1 MQETFAHKEKMLLM
15 LSKMLFVLMLWHQT
29 SAYQS
34 PGPDPEYADVVF
46 LTDSSKELGAKFFP
60 FVRMFINKMI
70 NSLPI
75 DANKYRVALA
85 QYSDR
90 LHNEFQLNTFKGKNP
105 MLNHLKKNLKF
116 LGGPLRLGNALQ
128 EAHRTYFSTPTNGR
142 DKKEFPPILVVLVS
156 AKSEDDVKEAANAL
170 RNDGVRIVPVGMQKA
185 SEDDLKAMATSQFH
199 FRLRTVRDLSTFSQN
214 MTQIIKD
221 VTQYKEGTV
230 DVDLPIPV
238 LSPCHRDSLM
248 DLVLLVDETFSNRQ
262 HLQDLQS
269 FLDQITSSMDVKAN
283 CMRLGLMSY
292 SDRAEVISL
301 LKSSTTQSHFQQQVQ
316 KLSLR
321 SGKSNAGAAI
331 EKMRR
336 EAFSEAGGSRRAQGV
351 PQVAVLVTHRP
362 STDQVQEAA
371 LRLRQEGV
379 TVYAMS
385 IQGANNSQLEEIVS
399 YPPEQTISKL
409 DSYADLKTYSPKF
422 VKKLQN
428 KVWSYISTKAE
439 QLDLDKTG
447 CVDTDEGDLYFLID
461 GSGSIRKEQFMEI
474 QEFMSEVTNM
484 FSIGPERIR
493 VGAAQFSDEPTLEFD
508 IHSYA
513 NGVDVRKAI
522 FNIKKKGGRTHTGKA
537 LTFMQQVIK
546 EGRKSRS
553 SAVPTYLIV
562 LTDGKSDDQVLGPA
576 KSLRDEGT
584 IVYAVGIGQAVR
596 RELSEIA
603 GVEERVSYG
612 KNFDSLQSIKS
623 EVVHSICTQ
632 KECEDMTADIMFLV
646 DSSGSIGHDNHE
658 KMKDFITNLLNKI
671 QVGPRKTQ
679 IGLLQFS
686 DNIREEFPL
695 NKYSSQQDISD
706 VVGSMLLIG
715 RNTLTGHALDSTTPY
730 FTPAKGSRPG
740 VKKFLILIT
749 DGEAQDSV
757 LEPAKRLRDQGVI
770 IFSVGVFGANRTQL
784 EEISGNSN
792 LVFQVEKFEDL
803 KTIESKLILRVCTAN
818 ECKGIQLLDI
828 VFVLDNSGSISEEQ
842 LQSMMNLT
850 IHLVEK
856 ADVGSNRVQF
866 GALKYSDHPETLF
879 YLNTYSSRK
888 GIMENLR
895 RRRDT
900 GGSTYTARAL
910 DHSNSLF
917 TEEHGSR
924 LQQGVK
930 QVLIVIT
937 DGVSH
942 DRDRLQD
949 TALKLR
955 EKGITIYA
963 VGVGEADREELETMA
978 GNKENAIHV
987 ENFDKLKDIHQL
999 LRESLCEASPEV
1011 CNRQQVDVVF
1021 LCDGSDVTSPED
1033 FKIMVKFV
1041 SSLINDFNP
1050 QPQRMKIGMAQFGS
1064 RYQEIIDLE
1073 SSWNKTK
1080 METQIKTIDKS
1091 KGDQRIDNGLDY
1103 VRGLFDPSNG
1113 GRRHEGIPQTL
1124 LVITSGSPKFNVTG
1138 QVQKLKDLGICVL
1151 AVGIGVHKEQL
1162 LPITG
1167 TSEKIITFPD
1177 FSKLSDMDVKK
1188 RLTREICQSCWKP
1201 NSNCYIDVVVG
1212 FDISTLQP
1220 GQPLFQDHSWLES
1233 YLPGILEDISSIRGV
1248 SCGAG
1253 AEAQVS
1259 MAFKVN
1265 NDREFPAKFQIY
1277 QKGIFVRLRQV
1288 TVDGPTHLNTEFLQ
1302 SLWDTFEDTSASR
1315 GQILLIF
1322 SDGLGGAD
1330 INMLEDQSD
1339 RLRRAGL
1346 DALLVVS
1353 LHSTSYDDF
1362 SSFEFGKGFDYRTH
1376 LAIGMKNLGTMLS
1389 KYLGNVAERT
1399 CCCTFCKCAG
1409 PAGPPGFP
1417 GPKYIKGAPGLKG
1430 SRGHWGEVGDPG
1442 RRGDPGRPGE
1452 KGVAGCPGEIGPK
1465 GTKGYSGNKGEQG
1478 EGAVD
1483 GIDGEEGFR
1492 GYPGTKGEKGDPGAQ
1507 GSPGS
1512 RGFPGDYGN
1521 KGFPGDPGDPGL
1533 DSGIKGQRGSKGGQ
1547 GTQGRPGVSGPK
1559 GSPSPR
1565 GSRGRA
1571 GQRGPPGLEG
1581 QPGSSGL
1588 KGAPGNEG
1596 LQGPQGKNGNPG
1608 RKGEKG
1614 SPGLKGPQGSLGPAG
1629 PKGSNGRPGLVG
1641 KKGEP
1646 GLLGGPGPLGPPGQR
1661 GRQGDYGLPGYGWMG
1676 RKGVKGSRGFP
1687 GDMGQKGD
1695 VGNPGTPGGPGPR
1708 GFRGRVFTEGFPGEK
1723 GSPGT
1728 PGPPGRI
1735 GPKGTA
1741 GSKDHTPCELIQFL
1755 RDHSPC
1761 WEERC
1766 PVYPTE
1772 LVLALDQSY
1781 GITEQRFN
1789 EIRDI
1794 ITSIVNDLNIRET
1807 NCPVGARVVVVSYD
1821 SDISYLIRW
1830 SDYHSKKQLLQLL
1843 SQLRYQN
1850 PTRPQDLGNA
1860 MRFVARHV
1868 FKRTYAGANMR
1879 RVALFF
1885 STGQAANKLSILTA
1899 TMELNALEVSP
1910 AVFTFNER
1918 DFLDEAF
1925 GFDNTGTFQVIPIPS
1940 EEDDDPLLQLRKC
1953 TLCYDKCFPESCTKD
1968 VFIPDNSYLD
1978 VAFLLDNSQKIA
1990 TDEFKAMKTLVS
2002 SMLDSLS
2009 IASNPVTSTSGDRV
2023 ALLTYAPWDRRQKS
2037 VVKTEFGFTHYD
2049 SPVLMKRHIQDALH
2063 QLHVE
2068 TPIGHAL
2075 QWTIANLF
2083 PQTPN
2088 LRKYK
2093 AIVVISA
2100 RENLEKKEFLKKMA
2114 LRAKCQG
2121 YIIFVISLGSTHKD
2135 EMEELASDPVEHHL
2149 IQLGRIHKPDLGYVL
2164 KFIEPLIYSI
2174 RRGFNQYPPPMLE
2187 DDCRLQESE
2196 GDNLQNSHLRFPF
2209 KSNENFS
2216 GEDSFFGDE
2225 TFTERDSPFV
2235 LEDNGSD
2242 HLVHIPS
2249 QIVKPQTLMI
2259 KYANAQAPEV
2269 MARLTSGQEN
2279 RGRKKESSPTF
2290 EPGNASLQDHYMDVA
2305 FLIDASQRIGHK
2317 EFEAVKASITSM
2329 LDYFYIA
2336 PDPLTSILGDRVAVL
2351 SYSPLDYMPNT
2362 EECPVYLEFDLL
2374 TYNSVYQMKHH
2385 LQNSAQQLNGDVFTG
2400 HALQWTIDNVFE
2412 GIPNPR
2418 KNKVIFIVSAGETN
2432 HLDKELLRNVS
2443 MRAKCQG
2450 YTLFVFSFG
2459 PTHNEKELEDLASHP
2474 LDHHLVQLGRIHK
2487 PDLDYITK
2495 FIKSFVHLIRHAINK
2510 YPPTDLGPKCV
2521 NLTSPNP
2528 DNAGTEYT
2536 VLHHPEVHGTD
2547 SESGKPF
2554 GEFDSQE
2561 HHFFI
2566 IGSNHSDGSETTID
2580 LLQKFY
2586 LLFATGEMIKD
2597 KEEAQSEDVAA
2608 SENHEPHGKAAIED
2622 TS

>member
-1 MQETFAHKEKMLLM
+1 MLLM
-15 LSKMLFVLMLWHQT
+15 LSKMLFVLILWHQT

-34 PGPDPEYADVVF
+34 PGPGPEYADVVF
-46 LTDSSKELGAKFFP
+46 LVDSSDHLGIKSFP
-60 FVRMFINKMI
+60 FVRTFINKMI
-70 NSLPI
+70 NSLSI
-75 DANKYRVALA
+75 GTNKYRVALA

-90 LHNEFQLNTFKGKNP
+90 LHNEFQLDTFKGKNP
-105 MLNHLKKNLKF
+105 MLNHLKKNFKF
-116 LGGPLRLGNALQ
+116 LGGSLRIGNALR

-142 DKKEFPPILVVLVS
+142 DKKDFPPILVVLAS
-156 AKSEDDVKEAANAL
+156 AESEDDVEDAANAL
-170 RNDGVRIVPVGMQKA
+170 RNDGVRIVSVGMQQA
-185 SEDDLKAMATSQFH
+185 SEENLKAMATSEFH
-199 FRLRTVRDLSTFSQN
+199 FRLRIVRDLSTFSQN

-221 VTQYKEGTV
+221 VTQFKDGAV

-248 DLVLLVDETFSNRQ
+248 DLVLLVDETFSSRQ
-262 HLQDLQS
+262 QLRDLQS
-269 FLDQITSSMDVKAN
+269 FLDQITASMDVKAN

-292 SDRAEVISL
+292 SDGAEVISL
-301 LKSSTTQSHFQQQVQ
+301 LKSSTTQSHFQQQIQ

-321 SGKSNAGAAI
+321 AGKSNTGAAI

-336 EAFSEAGGSRRAQGV
+336 EAFSESGGSRRAQGV
-351 PQVAVLVTHRP
+351 PQIAVLFTHRP
-362 STDQVQEAA
+362 STDQVKEAA
-371 LRLRQEGV
+371 FRLRQEGV

-385 IQGANNSQLEEIVS
+385 IQGADNSQLEEIVS

-422 VKKLQN
+422 VKKIQN
-428 KVWSYISTKAE
+428 KVWSYISTRAE
-439 QLDLDKTG
+439 QLDLDKAG

-474 QEFMSEVTNM
+474 KEFMSEVTNM
-484 FSIGPERIR
+484 FSIGPDRIR
-493 VGAAQFSDEPTLEFD
+493 VGAAQFSDECTLEFD
-508 IHSYA
+508 IDSYS
-513 NGVDVRKAI
+513 NNVDVRKAV
-522 FNIKKKGGRTHTGKA
+522 FNLKQKKGRTFTGQA

-546 EGRKSRS
+546 EGRKHRF
-553 SAVPTYLIV
+553 SAIPTYLIV
-562 LTDGKSDDQVLGPA
+562 LTDGKSDDRVLEPA
-576 KSLRDEGT
+576 QSLRAEGT
-584 IVYAVGIGQAVR
+584 IIYAVGIGAAIK

-612 KNFDSLQSIKS
+612 KNFDSLKSIKN

-632 KECEDMTADIMFLV
+632 KECEDMKADIMFLV
-646 DSSGSIGHDNHE
+646 DSSGSIGQDNHGT
-658 KMKDFITNLLNKI
+658 MKTFIKNLLNRI
-671 QVGPRKTQ
+671 QIGPSKTQ
-679 IGLLQFS
+679 IGLVQFS

-695 NKYSSQQDISD
+695 NKYFSHQDISG
-706 VVGSMLLIG
+706 VVDSMLLIG
-715 RNTLTGHALDSTTPY
+715 RNTLTGHALDSTSPY
-730 FTPAKGSRPG
+730 FTSARGSRPK

-757 LEPAKRLRDQGVI
+757 LEPAQRLRDQGVI

-784 EEISGNSN
+784 EEISGDGK

-803 KTIESKLILRVCTAN
+803 KAIESELIFRVCTVD
-818 ECKGIQLLDI
+818 ECKGIQLLDV

-856 ADVGSNRVQF
+856 ANVASDRVQF

-888 GIMENLR
+888 GITENLR
-895 RRRDT
+895 RRRAT
-900 GGSTYTARAL
+900 GGSTYTAKAL
-910 DHSNSLF
+910 DYSNTLF

-924 LQQGVK
+924 LRQGVK
-930 QVLIVIT
+930 QILIIIT

-942 DRDRLQD
+942 DRDHLNH

-963 VGVGEADREELETMA
+963 VGVGKADRDELEMMA
-978 GNKENAIHV
+978 GSKENAIHV

-999 LRESLCEASPEV
+999 LRDSLCEVSPEV
-1011 CNRQQVDVVF
+1011 CNRQKVDVVF
-1021 LCDGSDVTSPED
+1021 LCDGSDVVSDLD
-1033 FKIMVKFV
+1033 FTTMVTFV
-1041 SSLINDFNP
+1041 SKLTDDFDP

-1064 RYQEIIDLE
+1064 RYQEIIDLD

-1080 METQIKTIDKS
+1080 RMTQIRTIDKS
-1091 KGDQRIDNGLDY
+1091 KGDQRIDNGLDH
-1103 VRGLFDPSNG
+1103 VMSLFDPSNG
-1113 GRRHEGIPQTL
+1113 GRRHEGVPQTL
-1124 LVITSGSPKFNVTG
+1124 LVIMSGSPKFNVTDK
-1138 QVQKLKDLGICVL
+1138 VQKLKDLGICVL
-1151 AVGIGVHKEQL
+1151 VMGIGDVHKEQL

-1167 TSEKIITFPD
+1167 NSEKIITFPD
-1177 FSKLSDMDVKK
+1177 FGKLQNMDVKK
-1188 RLTREICQSCWKP
+1188 RLTREICQSCRKS
-1201 NSNCYIDVVVG
+1201 NNNCYIDVVVG
-1212 FDISTLQP
+1212 FDISSLRP
-1220 GQPLFQDHSWLES
+1220 GQLLFQDHSQLKS
-1233 YLPGILEDISSIRGV
+1233 YLPKILKDISSISGV

-1259 MAFKVN
+1259 MAFKVSS
-1265 NDREFPAKFQIY
+1265 DREFPSKFQIY
-1277 QKGIFVRLRQV
+1277 QDGLFVRLSEV
-1288 TVDGPTHLNTEFLQ
+1288 TVGGPTHLSTEFLQ

-1322 SDGLGGAD
+1322 SDGLGDAD

-1339 RLRRAGL
+1339 RLREAGL

-1353 LHSTSYDDF
+1353 LNPTSNDDF
-1362 SSFEFGKGFDYRTH
+1362 SSFEFGRGFDYRTH
-1376 LAIGMKNLGTMLS
+1376 LTIGMTTLGKMLS
-1389 KYLGNVAERT
+1389 KYVGNIAERT

-1409 PAGPPGFP
+1409 PP
-1417 GPKYIKGAPGLKG
+1417 GAPGIPGSKSIKG
-1430 SRGHWGEVGDPG
+1430 SPGFKGSGGHWGEVGDPG
-1442 RRGDPGRPGE
+1442 RRGDPGPPGD

-1465 GTKGYSGNKGEQG
+1465 GIKGYSGNKG
-1478 EGAVD
+1478 
-1483 GIDGEEGFR
+1483 
-1492 GYPGTKGEKGDPGAQ
+1492 
-1507 GSPGS
+1507 
-1512 RGFPGDYGN
+1512 
-1521 KGFPGDPGDPGL
+1521 
-1533 DSGIKGQRGSKGGQ
+1533 
-1547 GTQGRPGVSGPK
+1547 RPGESGAK

-1596 LQGPQGKNGNPG
+1596 LQGPQGQNGNPG

-1614 SPGLKGPQGSLGPAG
+1614 SPGFKGPQGSLGPAG
-1629 PKGSNGRPGLVG
+1629 PKGSDGRPGLSG

-1646 GLLGGPGPLGPPGQR
+1646 GLLGGPGSLGPPGQR
-1661 GRQGDYGLPGYGWMG
+1661 GRQGDYGLPGYGQMG

-1695 VGNPGTPGGPGPR
+1695 VGNPGTAGSPGPR

-1735 GPKGTA
+1735 GPKGANGITDT
-1741 GSKDHTPCELIQFL
+1741 SPCELIQFL

-1761 WEERC
+1761 WEGRC

-1772 LVLALDQSY
+1772 LVFALDQSY

-1789 EIRDI
+1789 KIRGI
-1794 ITSIVNDLNIRET
+1794 VTSIVKDLNIREN

-1821 SDISYLIRW
+1821 SDTSYLIRW

-1843 SQLRYQN
+1843 SQIGYQN
-1850 PTRPQDLGNA
+1850 PTKPQDIGNA

-1868 FKRTYAGANMR
+1868 FKRTYAGANVR

-1885 STGQAANKLSILTA
+1885 STGQAANKLSIITA
-1899 TMELNALEVSP
+1899 TMELNALDISP

-1925 GFDNTGTFQVIPIPS
+1925 GFDNTGTFQVIPVPPD
-1940 EEDDDPLLQLRKC
+1940 EDYDPLPRLRPC
-1953 TLCYDKCFPESCTKD
+1953 TLCYDKCFPNTCTKD
-1968 VFIPDNSYLD
+1968 VFIPENSYLD
-1978 VAFLLDNSQKIA
+1978 IAFLLDNSQKIA

-2009 IASNPVTSTSGDRV
+2009 IASKPVTSASGDRI
-2023 ALLTYAPWDRRQKS
+2023 ALLTYSPGDRRQRS
-2037 VVKTEFGFTHYD
+2037 VMKTEFGFTHYA
-2049 SPVLMKRHIQDALH
+2049 SQVLMKRHIQNALH

-2068 TPIGHAL
+2068 TPIGRAL
-2075 QWTIANLF
+2075 QWTIEHLF

-2093 AIVVISA
+2093 VILVISA
-2100 RENLEKKEFLKKMA
+2100 RENPERKEFLKKMA

-2135 EMEELASDPVEHHL
+2135 EMEDLASYPLEHHL
-2149 IQLGRIHKPDLGYVL
+2149 IQLGRIHKPDLEYIV
-2164 KFIEPLIYSI
+2164 KFIKPLIYSI

-2187 DDCRLQESE
+2187 DDCRLVESE
-2196 GDNLQNSHLRFPF
+2196 GEDFRNGQLQFSS
-2209 KSNENFS
+2209 KQNENFS

-2225 TFTERDSPFV
+2225 IYTERDSPFV

-2259 KYANAQAPEV
+2259 KYGNAQAPEE
-2269 MARLTSGQEN
+2269 MASLTSGHEN
-2279 RGRKKESSPTF
+2279 HGRKKESSPTF
-2290 EPGNASLQDHYMDVA
+2290 EPVNTSLQDYYMDVA
-2305 FLIDASQRIGHK
+2305 FLIDASHRIGQS
-2317 EFEAVKASITSM
+2317 EFKAVKASITSM
-2329 LDYFYIA
+2329 LDYFYVA

-2351 SYSPLDYMPNT
+2351 TYSPPDYMPNS

-2432 HLDKELLRNVS
+2432 HLDKELLMNVS

-2474 LDHHLVQLGRIHK
+2474 LDHHLVQLGRIHE

-2495 FIKSFVHLIRHAINK
+2495 FIKPFVHLIRHAINK
-2510 YPPTDLGPKCV
+2510 YPPTDLGPKCA
-2521 NLTSPNP
+2521 NFTSPNLN
-2528 DNAGTEYT
+2528 NAGTEYT
-2536 VLHHPEVHGTD
+2536 IPRHPEVHGTD

-2561 HHFFI
+2561 QHFFI
-2566 IGSNHSDGSETTID
+2566 IGSNHSDGSETMIN
-2580 LLQKFY
+2580 LLQKLY
-2586 LLFATGEMIKD
+2586 LLFATGEMIKN
-2597 KEEAQSEDVAA
+2597 KEEAQSEEVSAC
-2608 SENHEPHGKAAIED
+2608 ENHEPQGKTAIED
-2622 TS
+2622 TR